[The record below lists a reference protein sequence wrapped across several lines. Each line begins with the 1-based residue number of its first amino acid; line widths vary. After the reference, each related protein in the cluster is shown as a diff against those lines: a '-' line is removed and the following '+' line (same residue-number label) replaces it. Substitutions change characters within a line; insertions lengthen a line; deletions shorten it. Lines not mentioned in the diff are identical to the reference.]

1 MSDIQSKLSS
11 APASAGTGF
20 EHRAAG
26 SCPVAKRMSEN
37 FDWISDIERSHL
49 PSECSKNSKTGN
61 FKPDRYIQS
70 KRQLTEL
77 LLEILLI
84 ASATKGAKLTT

>member
-1 MSDIQSKLSS
+1 MSEIQSKLSS

-37 FDWISDIERSHL
+37 PDWLSGLRVFI
-49 PSECSKNSKTGN
+49 
-61 FKPDRYIQS
+61 Y
-70 KRQLTEL
+70 QLNVVKFQKQ
-77 LLEILLI
+77 EILNPIGITEIQRL
-84 ASATKGAKLTT
+84 